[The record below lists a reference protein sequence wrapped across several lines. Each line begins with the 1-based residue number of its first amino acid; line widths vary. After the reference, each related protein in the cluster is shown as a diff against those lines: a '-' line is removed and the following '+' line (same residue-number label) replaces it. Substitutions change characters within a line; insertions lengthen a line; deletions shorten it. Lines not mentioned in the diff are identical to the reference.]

1 MQFEFDQTEPIY
13 QQIADQLEDMIFTGL
28 LKEGEQ
34 APSTT
39 QLSQE
44 LHINPATVLKGMRQ
58 LVDRGLLEKHRGL
71 GMFVAAGAQ
80 AKIVET
86 RKDAFYENYIKSL
99 LEEAGKLGI
108 TEEHLIELIKRGYQ
122 DGSIK
127 NQSPK

>member
-71 GMFVAAGAQ
+71 GMFVAAGAKR
-80 AKIVET
+80 KIMEK
-86 RKDAFYENYIKSL
+86 RKKHFYDDYVRKL
-99 LEEAGKLGI
+99 MAEAGSLGI
-108 TEEHLIELIKRGYQ
+108 TKEELIAMIEKSN
-122 DGSIK
+122 DGGMEHE
-127 NQSPK
+127 

>member
-44 LHINPATVLKGMRQ
+44 PGRCTSIRRPCSKECGSWLIGACWKSI
-58 LVDRGLLEKHRGL
+58 
-71 GMFVAAGAQ
+71 AAW
-80 AKIVET
+80 EC
-86 RKDAFYENYIKSL
+86 L
-99 LEEAGKLGI
+99 
-108 TEEHLIELIKRGYQ
+108 
-122 DGSIK
+122 
-127 NQSPK
+127 